1 MSTERAIER
10 LVEVTVEAVSGVL
23 ETLCPGAV
31 ELGGISV
38 ESSDLDPLGAIPP
51 PIVAS
56 SVSYVDGVTGG
67 NVFAMP
73 LEGARALAA
82 AMMGGD
88 PPSDGGEPELSE
100 LELSAIGEAMNQ
112 MMSAAAGAAGAA
124 LGQAVN
130 IAPPE
135 VGTFDSSEAV
145 MEALAEDGRVARA
158 HFSVLGAPSRLIL
171 VVPNAFVVRMTRALD
186 DRGGELAEDVEDERA
201 SSSAGMP
208 DLEHSLREVPVRV
221 WAELG
226 RAQMQTGRVVGMPAG
241 AVLELDRRADDPVD
255 VYVNGLRFATGRL
268 IVVDET
274 EWAVK
279 IESVVAS
286 DADSLEREVVE

>member
-1 MSTERAIER
+1 MSSDRALER
-10 LVEVTVEAVSGVL
+10 LVEVTVEAVTGVL

-31 ELGGISV
+31 EVGGISV
-38 ESSDLDPLGAIPP
+38 ESSDLDPLGALAPP
-51 PIVAS
+51 LVAC
-56 SVSYVDGVTGG
+56 SVSFVDGVTGG

-100 LELSAIGEAMNQ
+100 LELSAVGEAMNQ
-112 MMSAAAGAAGAA
+112 MMSAAAAAAGSA
-124 LGQAVN
+124 LGQEVH
-130 IAPPE
+130 ISPPE
-135 VGTFDSSEAV
+135 VDTYASSQAV
-145 MEALAEDGRVARA
+145 MEALTEDGRLARA
-158 HFSVLGAPSRLIL
+158 HFSVLGSPSRLIL

-186 DRGGELAEDVEDERA
+186 ERGGELADAVSDVPA
-201 SSSAGMP
+201 AGSTGG
-208 DLEHSLREVPVRV
+208 DLERSLRDVPVRV

-226 RAQMQTGRVVGMPAG
+226 RAQMQTGRVVGMPPG
-241 AVLELDRRADDPVD
+241 AVVELDRRAEDPVEL
-255 VYVNGLRFATGRL
+255 YVNGLPFATGRL

-279 IESVVAS
+279 IESVIGTS
-286 DADSLEREVVE
+286 ADVPEREVVD

>member
-1 MSTERAIER
+1 MSNDRALER

-51 PIVAS
+51 PIVAC
-56 SVSYVDGVTGG
+56 SVSFVDGVTGG
-67 NVFAMP
+67 NVFAIP

-88 PPSDGGEPELSE
+88 PPADGGEPELSE
-100 LELSAIGEAMNQ
+100 LELSAVGEAMNQ
-112 MMSAAAGAAGAA
+112 MMSAAAAAAGATV
-124 LGQAVN
+124 GQEVH
-130 IAPPE
+130 ISPPE
-135 VGTFDSSEAV
+135 VGTFASSQEV
-145 MEALAEDGRVARA
+145 MEAMTEDGRVARA

-186 DRGGELAEDVEDERA
+186 ERGGELADTGEEPAVP
-201 SSSAGMP
+201 AGEA
-208 DLEHSLREVPVRV
+208 DLEQSLRDVPVRV

-226 RAQMQTGRVVGMPAG
+226 RVRMQTGRVVGMPAG
-241 AVLELDRRADDPVD
+241 AVVELDRRADDPVD

-279 IESVVAS
+279 IESVVPAG
-286 DADSLEREVVE
+286 AGVPEREVVE